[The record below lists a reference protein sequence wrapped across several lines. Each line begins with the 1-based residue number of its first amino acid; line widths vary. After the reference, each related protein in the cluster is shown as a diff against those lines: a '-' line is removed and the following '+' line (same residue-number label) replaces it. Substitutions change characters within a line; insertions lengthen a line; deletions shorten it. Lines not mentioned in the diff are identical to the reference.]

1 MEKRII
7 HGKNKSNFDKL
18 VAIYARQSVEK
29 ENSISIEQ
37 QIDYCLTMCKN
48 QGYAGPVFVYAD
60 EGFSGKN
67 INRPDFQKMLADVD
81 ENKISCIFTYKL
93 DRMSRKLLDYLNLKE
108 DFKSHN
114 VEIYSYS
121 EPELNK
127 NDDLITNILM
137 AFAEQE
143 RKNTA
148 ARVRDNYFSRTKK
161 RGSWPG
167 GKPPFGFSLG
177 KKDGIPTLIPI
188 AEEIEIVKEI
198 FNIYHDTAGI
208 SLGKLAKII
217 EDKGIT
223 GKNGSTFTSVT
234 VGRILRNPIYV
245 KADILLY
252 DYLHKVYFPHGNE
265 NETNED
271 YNFMSPKEK
280 WDGTHSAMIIN
291 KRPSSHNTVRTY
303 TNYKERRVFL
313 TNIEGIIESKTY
325 VEVQQKL
332 AKNKQLCRSNK
343 IGVLQEL
350 TGLIKCGH
358 CGLAVKSFSKRVV
371 LTCYGRVALHK
382 CDVKFAEMGKTCPE
396 AFEDLRIK
404 IGLCITKYY
413 LHLINAYK
421 EIEEHNKS
429 INKQIEEKEKEMDVL
444 LKSFVDFEAEA
455 KKRIQLKINNLS
467 REISELRY
475 ELSYNSQT
483 NKLIHA
489 KQNLNYFA
497 LSTEE
502 KKEILN
508 LLIDKILLYPDYSF
522 EIKWKNKALQD
533 IEDNY
538 PLEFFKNGRI
548 RFKEDKT
555 ADMANDKID
564 TVIYESVGAK
574 IDAIKTTCKLKNI
587 DLPSD
592 FFAIYTNS
600 TKKEFIARL
609 NKMSK
614 LLIKHKKDRVQQI
627 YDLAKKYPP
636 KLFDPEE
643 EIEKLNERTHT
654 NSDNFIDEAIR
665 QFTADKK
672 IILSLADKQKK
683 KRKKQ
688 AEIIN
693 IATNSDVEFL
703 DKLQE
708 RESWKELKETLET
721 VDLSETYNQVKDED
735 INYLSTFLLLD
746 GIVEDYDEDI
756 TPNERLTLAFA
767 LLLPFLENLDN
778 AHFYD
783 LLEYLEIY
791 RLIAM

>member
-1 MEKRII
+1 MEKIII
-7 HGKNKSNFDKL
+7 HGENKSTFDKPI
-18 VAIYARQSVEK
+18 AIYARQSVEK

-37 QIDYCLTMCKN
+37 QIDYCLNMAKAKE
-48 QGYAGPVFVYAD
+48 YAGPVFVYAD

-108 DFKSHN
+108 DFKEHN
-114 VEIYSYS
+114 VEIHSYS

-148 ARVRDNYFSRTKK
+148 ARVRDNYFSRTQK

-252 DYLHKVYFPHGNE
+252 DYLHKVYFPHGND

-303 TNYKERRVFL
+303 TDYKERRAFL
-313 TNIEGIIESKTY
+313 TNIEGIIESKTF
-325 VEVQQKL
+325 VEVQEKL

-343 IGVLQEL
+343 IGRLQEL
-350 TGLIKCGH
+350 TGLIKCAN
-358 CGLAVKSFSKRVV
+358 CGLAVKTYSHRVT
-371 LTCYGRVALHK
+371 LSCYGRVGLHK
-382 CDVKFAEMGKTCPE
+382 CDVKFAETGKTCPE

-421 EIEEHNKS
+421 EIDEHNKS

-444 LKSFVDFEAEA
+444 FESFADFEAEA

-522 EIKWKNKALQD
+522 EIVWKNKALQD

-564 TVIYESVGAK
+564 QVIYESVGAK
-574 IDAIKTTCKLKNI
+574 IDSIKTICQLKNI
-587 DLPSD
+587 DLPDD
-592 FFAIYTNS
+592 FFEIYSNS
-600 TKKEFIARL
+600 SKEEFISRL

-614 LLIKHKKDRVQQI
+614 LLIKHKKDRIQQI

-643 EIEKLNERTHT
+643 EIAKIKRTT
-654 NSDNFIDEAIR
+654 PNSDNFVEEAIR
-665 QFTADKK
+665 QYTADKK
-672 IILSLADKQKK
+672 IILSLANKQKR

-693 IATNSDVEFL
+693 LTNNSDIEFL
-703 DKLQE
+703 EKLHE
-708 RESWKELKETLET
+708 RDSWKELKETLET
-721 VDLSETYNQVKDED
+721 VDFQDVYNIQDED

-767 LLLPFLENLDN
+767 LLLPFLDNLDN

-783 LLEYLEIY
+783 LETYLDIY
-791 RLIAM
+791 KLIAT